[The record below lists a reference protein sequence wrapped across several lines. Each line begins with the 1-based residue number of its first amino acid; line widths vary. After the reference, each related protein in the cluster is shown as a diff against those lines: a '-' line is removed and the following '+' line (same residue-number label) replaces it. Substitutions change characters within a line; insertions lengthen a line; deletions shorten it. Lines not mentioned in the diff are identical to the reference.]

1 MKLEF
6 ITATYEDY
14 GKPYNVLWWHKI
26 YPSRGRTRFDF
37 KKIWPLYIW

>member
-14 GKPYNVLWWHKI
+14 GKPYGVLWWHKK
-26 YPSRGRTRFDF
+26 YPGRGRTRFDF
-37 KKIWPLYIW
+37 KKIWPLYI